1 MVSLKP
7 PDRSGVKRSNTNNT
21 NTTETPT
28 CFNKFRPSEI
38 GKTDRKKTV
47 SMKIEHRKNL
57 KKSNRHCLFITVFY
71 FLIFITADFHFQIGR
86 IDIFLPEVPEIARI
100 DVRR

>member
-7 PDRSGVKRSNTNNT
+7 PDRSGVKRSNTNIT

-38 GKTDRKKTV
+38 GKTDSKEKTV

-57 KKSNRHCLFITVFY
+57 KKSNRHCLFITAFV
-71 FLIFITADFHFQIGR
+71 IF
-86 IDIFLPEVPEIARI
+86 
-100 DVRR
+100 